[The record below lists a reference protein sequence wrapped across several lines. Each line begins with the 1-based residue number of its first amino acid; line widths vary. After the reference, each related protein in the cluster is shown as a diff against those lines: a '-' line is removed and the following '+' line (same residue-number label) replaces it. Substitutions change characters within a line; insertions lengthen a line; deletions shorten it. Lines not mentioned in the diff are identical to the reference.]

1 MDRNSAIGLALLL
14 RPMTFDFETFGSFPP
29 AHLIPKADRFWTF
42 GKWRGSVRSRGARP
56 PRVPSVAPRDRHGE
70 VRVATCWFFQ
80 SPREGAWRCA
90 RGRARSPRR
99 SRKDRYSTVHNLGAF
114 GITLLREV
122 LRAPRAS
129 AFRFGKRQKTWR
141 LKKLDQKRL
150 LHFLPLQ
157 YSMFKVGCS
166 MFIPPI
172 TSNTKSR

>member
-1 MDRNSAIGLALLL
+1 VPRSASHHSKSAAAANNEALNKAPLAVLSELWRL
-14 RPMTFDFETFGSFPP
+14 W
-29 AHLIPKADRFWTF
+29 LIPKADSFWTF

-114 GITLLREV
+114 GIIPKSNRYLTL
-122 LRAPRAS
+122 
-129 AFRFGKRQKTWR
+129 
-141 LKKLDQKRL
+141 
-150 LHFLPLQ
+150 
-157 YSMFKVGCS
+157 
-166 MFIPPI
+166 PI
-172 TSNTKSR
+172 GDLGRTSSRHENTSQTRK

>member
-1 MDRNSAIGLALLL
+1 MHLFLDTNILLDIIEARPEFVENSTQVLARAEEINARIFIAWHGLA
-14 RPMTFDFETFGSFPP
+14 TIYY
-29 AHLIPKADRFWTF
+29 LIPKADRFWTF

-114 GITLLREV
+114 GITLAPLCAPWRPSR
-122 LRAPRAS
+122 LCGKALCKMRARCPRS
-129 AFRFGKRQKTWR
+129 
-141 LKKLDQKRL
+141 L
-150 LHFLPLQ
+150 
-157 YSMFKVGCS
+157 
-166 MFIPPI
+166 
-172 TSNTKSR
+172 